1 MSPESALAACPL
13 IAFVPTTQ
21 PTRARDF
28 YQRTLGLRLTE
39 DTPFALAFD
48 ANGVMLRVT
57 IVQQPT
63 PAPAP
68 FTVLGWQVA
77 DIDEAVASLTRAG
90 IVFLRYPGM
99 NDSGPSPVWISPA
112 GARIAW
118 FHDPDR
124 NVLSLTQFPATPSQP
139 GAVSS

>member
-21 PTRARDF
+21 PARARDF

-39 DTPFALAFD
+39 DTPFALVLD
-48 ANGVMLRVT
+48 AGGVMLRVT
-57 IVQQPT
+57 QVQNHT
-63 PAPAP
+63 PAP
-68 FTVLGWQVA
+68 FTILGWQVA

-90 IVFLRYPGM
+90 VEFLRYPGM
-99 NDSGPSPVWISPA
+99 NDSGPSPVWTSPA
-112 GARIAW
+112 GAKIAW

-124 NVLSLTQFPATPSQP
+124 NVLSLTQFPATSSQV
-139 GAVSS
+139 GAELS

>member
-1 MSPESALAACPL
+1 MSPEPVLAACPL

-21 PTRARDF
+21 PARARDF

-57 IVQQPT
+57 IVQQHT
-63 PAPAP
+63 PAP

-77 DIDEAVASLTRAG
+77 DIESAVATLTRG
-90 IVFLRYPGM
+90 GVVFLRYPGM
-99 NDSGPSPVWISPA
+99 NDSGPSPVWTSPA
-112 GARIAW
+112 GARVAW

-124 NVLSLTQFPATPSQP
+124 NVLSLTQFRATPSQDR
-139 GAVSS
+139 AVSS

>member
-1 MSPESALAACPL
+1 MSSESALAACPL
-13 IAFVPTTQ
+13 IAFVPNTQ
-21 PTRARDF
+21 PARARDF

-39 DTPFALAFD
+39 DTPFALVFD

-57 IVQQPT
+57 LVQQHT
-63 PAPAP
+63 PAP

-77 DIDEAVASLTRAG
+77 DIESTVATLTRVG
-90 IVFLRYPGM
+90 VVFLRYPGM

-112 GARIAW
+112 GAKIAW

>member
-39 DTPFALAFD
+39 DMPFALVFE

-57 IVQQPT
+57 LVQQH
-63 PAPAP
+63 APAP
-68 FTVLGWQVA
+68 FTILGWQVA

-112 GARIAW
+112 GAKIAW

-124 NVLSLTQFPATPSQP
+124 NVLSLTQFPATPSQDR
-139 GAVSS
+139 AVSS